1 MAGMLQAPPTTP
13 LFDRMKAEG
22 RLVENSDAISNFS
35 APNFRTTMPL
45 PVLLR
50 GLSKL
55 LADLYEPKTYFQRA
69 LRSLD
74 AWQPRPGQ
82 KPKYTSRLYDLRIL
96 AASLWT
102 QGCKSSYRREYWAYL
117 GAVVYRYHRSP
128 AHIWM
133 GFSLLLSAQHFL
145 VYSRHV
151 SDELARDCAAALE
164 AAAKA
169 ADQTATSLAGTALA
183 AAPETPDTPAFA
195 AAEFSRNSLK
205 GYASR

>member
-1 MAGMLQAPPTTP
+1 
-13 LFDRMKAEG
+13 MKAEG

-50 GLSKL
+50 GLSQL

-164 AAAKA
+164 AADQA
-169 ADQTATSLAGTALA
+169 ADQAGEGRNPRKVLR
-183 AAPETPDTPAFA
+183 PSREVRLEPAELRFVGRG
-195 AAEFSRNSLK
+195 SQHDLRRHDS
-205 GYASR
+205 S